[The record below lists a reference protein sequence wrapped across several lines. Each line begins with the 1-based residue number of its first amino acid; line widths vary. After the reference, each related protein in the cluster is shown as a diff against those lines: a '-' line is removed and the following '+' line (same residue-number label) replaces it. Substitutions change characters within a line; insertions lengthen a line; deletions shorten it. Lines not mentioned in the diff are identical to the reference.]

1 MIKIMMIILKE
12 KWCYMPVNL
21 NESLRDQISLIT
33 DKYNL
38 FLRNTEKNLYQ
49 NNLMIDSDY
58 NVISSTNG

>member
-1 MIKIMMIILKE
+1 
-12 KWCYMPVNL
+12 MPVNL

-58 NVISSTNG
+58 NVISSTNGQALDSLDLNLRMEN

>member
-21 NESLRDQISLIT
+21 NENLRDQISLIT

>member
-1 MIKIMMIILKE
+1 
-12 KWCYMPVNL
+12 MPVNL
-21 NESLRDQISLIT
+21 NENLRDQISLIT

-58 NVISSTNG
+58 NVISSTNGQALDSLDLNLRMEN

>member
-1 MIKIMMIILKE
+1 
-12 KWCYMPVNL
+12 MPVNL
-21 NESLRDQISLIT
+21 NENLRDQISLIT

-49 NNLMIDSDY
+49 NNLMIDLDY